1 MHENTAIIATMA
13 VDITNR
19 LKKVNINTLEEL
31 IVCLIVDNQVDALDT
46 IIEKLR
52 EYGKGNS

>member
-1 MHENTAIIATMA
+1 MHENTAIIAAMV

-19 LKKVNINTLEEL
+19 FKKVNITTLEEL
-31 IVCLIVDNQVDALDT
+31 IVCLIVDNQVDALDS

-52 EYGKGNS
+52 EYG